1 FGMIHLHFS
10 LNYQENVGIII
21 ELQYDQDAMWKIL
34 FHYNFHWEKPGEY
47 IAMYSFVLL
56 FKWILLFS
64 IFLTSI
70 HPIYL
75 NCLLLNFM

>member
-1 FGMIHLHFS
+1 
-10 LNYQENVGIII
+10 
-21 ELQYDQDAMWKIL
+21 
-34 FHYNFHWEKPGEY
+34 
-47 IAMYSFVLL
+47 MYSFVLVFCLCLAILKGDLLDDLKL

>member
-1 FGMIHLHFS
+1 
-10 LNYQENVGIII
+10 
-21 ELQYDQDAMWKIL
+21 
-34 FHYNFHWEKPGEY
+34 
-47 IAMYSFVLL
+47 MYSFVLVFYLCLDILKGDLLDDLKL
-56 FKWILLFS
+56 FKWILLFI